1 MGLPPYALTRAP
13 QGGDTCRPAEPD
25 LAVSRL
31 GRGLGEYGMAV
42 F

>member
-1 MGLPPYALTRAP
+1 MGPTPYALRAPP

-25 LAVSRL
+25 LAVSPL
-31 GRGLGEYGMAV
+31 GGGVVEYGMVV